1 MNLEPL
7 DWEFS
12 VLTTGTLLLL
22 LAYWKNFLIEL
33 LFLVLE
39 QILFTH
45 KNMANFDADLS
56 KAFKELQVKVITTTQ
71 QVKLAEAQIAQLS
84 RNITHAKLTDQELS
98 LLPNETRTY
107 QAVGRMFIL
116 EPIDQIRS
124 DLKKKI
130 EDGESKIKTIEKN
143 KEQLQKSVKDH
154 ENSIRE
160 MLATRR

>member
-1 MNLEPL
+1 
-7 DWEFS
+7 
-12 VLTTGTLLLL
+12 
-22 LAYWKNFLIEL
+22 
-33 LFLVLE
+33 
-39 QILFTH
+39 
-45 KNMANFDADLS
+45 MANFDADLS

-98 LLPNETRTY
+98 LLPNGTRTY